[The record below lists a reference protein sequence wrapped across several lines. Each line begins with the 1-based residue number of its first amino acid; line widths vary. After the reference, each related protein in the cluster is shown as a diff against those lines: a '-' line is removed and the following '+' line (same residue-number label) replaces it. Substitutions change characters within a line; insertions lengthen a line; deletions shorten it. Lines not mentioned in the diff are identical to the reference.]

1 VSLLSE
7 SSLLF
12 SPPTEACLVGL
23 LLSPGQN
30 SGRFHSSGL
39 GLDCQFIQVLL
50 LLHMSWHGF
59 LSSIDDERLT

>member
-1 VSLLSE
+1 
-7 SSLLF
+7 
-12 SPPTEACLVGL
+12 LVGL